1 MRRRQLSRNA
11 QTAAAKRAR
20 HQNFVRRRVRHRR
33 RLKPAERSG
42 GGAVRGLQQRSATE
56 GPWSRFGTTVH
67 LGVGGFDPRTH
78 HGRNE
83 VGRGTGAA
91 LGSHDQLN
99 KLSIE
104 ERYGMVKHCRI
115 DKTFLPQQCRVTLA
129 VETLHLRYAVG
140 KALETSQGES
150 KQGQGLR
157 TALARELRDRLEIMR

>member
-1 MRRRQLSRNA
+1 M
-11 QTAAAKRAR
+11 
-20 HQNFVRRRVRHRR
+20 RRRVRHRR
-33 RLKPAERSG
+33 RLKPAEPSG

-83 VGRGTGAA
+83 AGRGTGAA
-91 LGSHDQLN
+91 LGSHATVEQAVDRGKVRDGQT
-99 KLSIE
+99 LSN
-104 ERYGMVKHCRI
+104 RQDFPATAVQG
-115 DKTFLPQQCRVTLA
+115 RVTLA

-157 TALARELRDRLEIMR
+157 TALARELRDRLEIMG